1 MEFGTSKIY
10 PGIPEYFNAE
20 GRGMYHYLTGAA
32 SWYLFTFLT
41 EVFGIRGKDG
51 NLEICPA
58 LMGQQFDGEGKAGA
72 ELMFANKRFRI
83 LMENPKHLE
92 YGHYRIRSAVM
103 EGRKLPLTELREEN
117 GSVKAAALLSKEDIG
132 KLSGGMQEIHKIE
145 IVLDA

>member
-1 MEFGTSKIY
+1 
-10 PGIPEYFNAE
+10 
-20 GRGMYHYLTGAA
+20 MYHYLTGAA

-58 LMGQQFDGEGKAGA
+58 LMAQQFDGEGKAEA
-72 ELMFANKRFRI
+72 RLTFAGKGFRI
-83 LMENPKHLE
+83 LLENQKHLE

-103 EGRKLPLTELREEN
+103 EGEKLPLTEIREEN
-117 GSVKAAALLSKEDIG
+117 IG
-132 KLSGGMQEIHKIE
+132 KLSGGIREIHKIE